1 MSSRNA
7 DFLSSIEVLVVDQ
20 MDALTMQN
28 WEHVQVRYSSKF
40 SLSNNLQYLQ
50 FVLSNIN
57 QMPKE
62 SHDVDFSRIKSWYLD
77 GQ

>member
-1 MSSRNA
+1 M
-7 DFLSSIEVLVVDQ
+7 DQ

-28 WEHVQVRYSSKF
+28 WEHVQVGALLCLRILTKIS
-40 SLSNNLQYLQ
+40 LQ
-50 FVLSNIN
+50 FVFNHLN

-62 SHDVDFSRIKSWYLD
+62 SHDVDFSRIKPWYLD